1 MDAIDGLRLA
11 LGPSV
16 ILNYVLQGLFHPA
29 RKVREAYWKVIRLI
43 LFNRFMSLT
52 I

>member
-1 MDAIDGLRLA
+1 MDAIDGLRLS

-29 RKVREAYWKVIRLI
+29 RKVREAYWKVCIYVFVYKKR
-43 LFNRFMSLT
+43 
-52 I
+52 